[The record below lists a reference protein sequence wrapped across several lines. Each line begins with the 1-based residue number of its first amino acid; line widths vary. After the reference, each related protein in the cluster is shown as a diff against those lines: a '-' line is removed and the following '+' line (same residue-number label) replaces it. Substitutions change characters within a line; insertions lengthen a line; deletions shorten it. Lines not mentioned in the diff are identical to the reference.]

1 MAVAFVANRGTAS
14 NKTSGTTIS
23 LSPTGNISVGNLLI
37 VAVAADNL
45 SATTPTFTFSDSKS
59 NTWTTEVQG
68 AVNATAAAGASG
80 AIGACYITTQITTT
94 DTITVTLSGAVTAKA
109 VQLLEFSG
117 TLDIERNAAVTATGA
132 TSTPSV
138 TSGSANIGDL
148 VIGVTAYEDNA
159 APNSVDADTTRGS
172 WSTGFGTFTTG
183 GGAATNIGVSA
194 QYKITT
200 TAAGTQTYNIVLG
213 AATDW
218 VAMAVPFQEGH
229 KRTATSSGTGTSTAS
244 GSKLVSTVSRTASS
258 SGTGTSTATVPPVSF
273 TDDFT
278 RADSTTSIGGN
289 WIVRAGTFGITS
301 NQGYP
306 VAATA
311 TATQPIQSSAFK
323 QVVRAKIVADPAVN
337 SPVNVLIAWKDSNNY
352 IAAVRSQ
359 PFATWILSS
368 VVAGVVTNHG
378 NTGLSAT
385 TNVWV
390 HIVRD
395 GTSFQISAQST
406 TAGSAQTRSS
416 TFTITGFDF
425 NDVGILF
432 PSSGTAYTVDDFTAR
447 PVVTTTRTATAAG
460 TGTSTATRLITDLR
474 TASSSGTGTSTAT
487 GVITQFRTATSS
499 GTGTSTATGLV
510 TPVVARTAT
519 STGTGTSTA
528 SRLITRLRTATA
540 TATGTSTAVAASVRL
555 RTATSTGT
563 GASTAT
569 RTVTKLRT
577 GSATG
582 QGTSTATGT
591 ATAVITRTASA
602 TGTGTSTAVG
612 AVQAAIQR
620 TATSAGTGTATA
632 DGATNPAIQRTATAA
647 GTGTSAAARTVFR
660 RRTAT
665 SAGTG
670 AATGTGQRTPEI
682 QRQATAVGISTETV
696 VSIGLPRP
704 LNPPRTPRQAL
715 RRSQQTT
722 VVAEAPK
729 LVVPQVLDIQP
740 VQPTLVF
747 NWEEDDE
754 TMLCLA

>member
-1 MAVAFVANRGTAS
+1 MAISFVGAGAQAVST
-14 NKTSGTTIS
+14 TSGNTVTGAW
-23 LSPTGNISVGNLLI
+23 PTGYTAIANDIAFLV
-37 VAVAADNL
+37 VAGRHNNTTSLAPSTPSGYTQLATEFSEAGTYDLQLTVFYKVLAGGESAPSTTVPAAYSTNSGGMSCQTLVYSGVDT
-45 SATTPTFTFSDSKS
+45 TTPIDASAVVSDSA
-59 NTWTTEVQG
+59 G
-68 AVNATAAAGASG
+68 ATAATFTPTGVTTASANAMVVSFASTSDDNAINLSSAQGFTLRISG
-80 AIGACYITTQITTT
+80 ANYDTTIGGDHSVGVADCIIATASTPTMPTWNQSVNGPDYWAA
-94 DTITVTLSGAVTAKA
+94 ITVSLKS
-109 VQLLEFSG
+109 
-117 TLDIERNAAVTATGA
+117 
-132 TSTPSV
+132 
-138 TSGSANIGDL
+138 
-148 VIGVTAYEDNA
+148 GVT
-159 APNSVDADTTRGS
+159 T
-172 WSTGFGTFTTG
+172 
-183 GGAATNIGVSA
+183 
-194 QYKITT
+194 
-200 TAAGTQTYNIVLG
+200 
-213 AATDW
+213 
-218 VAMAVPFQEGH
+218 VA
-229 KRTATSSGTGTSTAS
+229 RTATSSA
-244 GSKLVSTVSRTASS
+244 
-258 SGTGTSTATVPPVSF
+258 TGTSTATVPPVSF

-289 WIVRAGTFGITS
+289 WIVRAGTLGITS

-311 TATQPIQSSAFK
+311 TATQPIQSSEFK

-359 PFATWILSS
+359 PFATWVLVS
-368 VVAGVVTNHG
+368 VVGGVTTNHG

-390 HIVRD
+390 HVVRN

-406 TAGSAQTRSS
+406 TAGANQTRSS
-416 TFTITGFDF
+416 TFTITGFDY

-447 PVVTTTRTATAAG
+447 PVVTTARTGTAAG
-460 TGTSTATRLITDLR
+460 TGTSTAIRLITDLR

-487 GVITQFRTATSS
+487 GVVTRFRTATSS

-540 TATGTSTAVAASVRL
+540 TAIGTSTAVAASVRL

-582 QGTSTATGT
+582 QGTSTVTGT
-591 ATAVITRTASA
+591 ATAVVTRTASA

-612 AVQAAIQR
+612 AAQAAIQR
-620 TATSAGTGTATA
+620 TATSSGTGTATA

-647 GTGTSAAARTVFR
+647 GTGTSAAAGTVFR

-670 AATGTGQRTPEI
+670 AATGTGQPTPEI
-682 QRQATAVGISTETV
+682 QRQATAAGISTETV